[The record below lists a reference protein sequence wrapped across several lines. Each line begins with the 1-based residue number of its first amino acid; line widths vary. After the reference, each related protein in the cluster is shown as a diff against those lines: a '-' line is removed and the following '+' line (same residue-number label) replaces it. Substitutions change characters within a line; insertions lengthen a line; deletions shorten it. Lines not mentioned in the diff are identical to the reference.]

1 MLGLVGVT
9 EIEDSKDVTARVW
22 LPETVPEV
30 EVMVAVPAAM
40 VVTKPLSLTV
50 GTDGF
55 DESQVTCVAISRLV
69 LSEYVPEA
77 ANCWVVPTGML
88 GLAGVTDM
96 EVSLLDGPVPPLTP
110 FPTTP
115 HGVTIMAPKP
125 KNNIAKKN
133 LIFLTGKFIKKIRQ
147 VKLIYF
153 RFLLK
158 RIFMR

>member
-1 MLGLVGVT
+1 MEDKTAEVTVGVIPP
-9 EIEDSKDVTARVW
+9 EIFPGVAVMIVVPVATAVASP
-22 LPETVPEV
+22 LLLTVPT
-30 EVMVAVPAAM
+30 AV
-40 VVTKPLSLTV
+40 V
-50 GTDGF
+50 D
-55 DESQVTCVAISRLV
+55 DSQVTCVAISRLV

-88 GLAGVTDM
+88 GLAAVTDM
-96 EVSLLDGPVPPLTP
+96 EASLLDGPVPPLKF

-133 LIFLTGKFIKKIRQ
+133 LIFFTGKFIKKIRQ

>member
-1 MLGLVGVT
+1 MQAYR
-9 EIEDSKDVTARVW
+9 KDT
-22 LPETVPEV
+22 
-30 EVMVAVPAAM
+30 
-40 VVTKPLSLTV
+40 
-50 GTDGF
+50 F